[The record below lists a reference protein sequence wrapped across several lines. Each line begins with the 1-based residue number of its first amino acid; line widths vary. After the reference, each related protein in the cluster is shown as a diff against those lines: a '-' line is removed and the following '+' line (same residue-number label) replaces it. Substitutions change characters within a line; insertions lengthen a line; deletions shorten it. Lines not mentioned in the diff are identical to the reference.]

1 MEREQYEGA
10 EGAEANRGEAAKF
23 DERNHERAG
32 ERERET
38 FERVRAM
45 VAEVK
50 DRVAEV
56 VWEKPKEFVRYCRK
70 EGLSGMFK
78 DFLEKLSSSG
88 EGVPDAVKTEAT
100 KSAVEGDET
109 TEG

>member
-1 MEREQYEGA
+1 MREAERE
-10 EGAEANRGEAAKF
+10 EAGERGSGEAGEM
-23 DERNHERAG
+23 DRRNHERAE
-32 ERERET
+32 EREREM

-50 DRVAEV
+50 DKVAEV

-78 DFLEKLSSSG
+78 GFMGRLSSSG
-88 EGVPDAVKTEAT
+88 EGVPDAVKTEAAQST
-100 KSAVEGDET
+100 VEGDEAAD
-109 TEG
+109 E